1 MAPSRGPLEEAMK
14 AKLRQMQVARDADVA
29 STQEEL
35 RSALANLSGKDEELQ
50 RAEARLQSFTSE
62 LGQLAHRRREEEA
75 LVEERASMVQQN
87 AHLRSQLEQAY
98 LVRSQ
103 LEVKLAEEAQTWRQE
118 LAAAVSAAARDQA
131 SLEEGLTEQ
140 IEQAKASAAAWALE
154 CRGLEDDARAAAT
167 ELSSLRE
174 EKAHEQEEH
183 QASMQRFELE
193 LEELR
198 AELEAALAAEE
209 LAESKF
215 QAEAS
220 RCSEAEAE
228 RQALRLSLERR
239 NAMEAAA
246 KGKGAGKYDREG
258 AAKGVP
264 CCSVS

>member
-198 AELEAALAAEE
+198 AELEA
-209 LAESKF
+209 
-215 QAEAS
+215 EAS